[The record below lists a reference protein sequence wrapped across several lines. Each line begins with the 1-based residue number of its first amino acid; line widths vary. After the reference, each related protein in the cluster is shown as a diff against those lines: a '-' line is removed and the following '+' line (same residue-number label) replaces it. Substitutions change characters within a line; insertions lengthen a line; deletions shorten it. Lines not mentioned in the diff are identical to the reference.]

1 MYATF
6 LYKLVFE
13 ENDFSFDS
21 FVTKV
26 FNHSETKGAYNLC
39 DLSSKEDAIY
49 KNWKLEEE
57 LQAEGLMIKFDFD
70 PATESLKETHIR
82 VDDPNDHAETYT
94 YTVDIFSVEYGKWKN
109 ILQAVLYS
117 KIISKA
123 ATITF
128 LANNDSWSKEDKRS
142 SYDY

>member
-1 MYATF
+1 MSEVKELLENF
-6 LYKLVFE
+6 IGSFKL
-13 ENDFSFDS
+13 NRM
-21 FVTKV
+21 

-57 LQAEGLMIKFDFD
+57 LQAEGLMVKCTKCIKFDFD

-94 YTVDIFSVEYGKWKN
+94 YTVDIFSSMANGK
-109 ILQAVLYS
+109 
-117 KIISKA
+117 ISC
-123 ATITF
+123 
-128 LANNDSWSKEDKRS
+128 KR
-142 SYDY
+142 YFIRK